1 MTAAGTGGAEP
12 PDPARFPLTRFEGKS
27 ALVTGGAQ
35 GIGRAVAAGLLAE
48 CAKVV
53 ILDLDR
59 EVTERTAAELGCV
72 AVVGD
77 VSQRDGVTRA
87 VETCV
92 ERHGGLHVVAANA
105 GVAAVEPF
113 FETDDA
119 TWERIVAVNLHGAF
133 RTIQESARAMR
144 QGGGGSVVVTTST
157 NAFWPETGTSPYTAS
172 KHGLLGL
179 VRNAALDL
187 GVYNIRVNAVAPGL
201 VRTRLAN
208 FLTDDPVEGPKYLE
222 NVPLGRFAEPED
234 IAKAILFLASDE
246 AAYVT
251 GAQLVVDGGA
261 SVGVVVPEP
270 ASPLS
275 DLGN

>member
-1 MTAAGTGGAEP
+1 M
-12 PDPARFPLTRFEGKS
+12 TRFEGRS

-35 GIGRAVAAGLLAE
+35 GIGRAVAEGLLAE
-48 CAKVV
+48 GAQVV
-53 ILDLDR
+53 ILDFDP
-59 EVTERTAAELGCV
+59 EMAERAAEELGCV

-77 VSQRDGVTRA
+77 VSRRDDVKRA

-92 ERHGGLHVVAANA
+92 RRHGGLHVVAANA
-105 GVAAVEPF
+105 GVAALDPF
-113 FETDDA
+113 LETEDA

-133 RTIQESARAMR
+133 RTIQESARVMR
-144 QGGGGSVVVTTST
+144 QGGGSIVVTTST

-187 GVYNIRVNAVAPGL
+187 GVHGIRVNAVAPGL
-201 VRTRLAN
+201 VRTRLAT
-208 FLTDDPVEGPKYLE
+208 FLTEDPVEGPKYLE

-234 IAKAILFLASDE
+234 IAKTILFLASDE

-270 ASPLS
+270 ATPLS
-275 DLGN
+275 NLDS

>member
-1 MTAAGTGGAEP
+1 M
-12 PDPARFPLTRFEGKS
+12 TRFDSRS

-35 GIGRAVAAGLLAE
+35 GIGRAVAEGLLAE
-48 CAKVV
+48 GAHVV
-53 ILDLDR
+53 VLDFDDEAARRIASELDCI
-59 EVTERTAAELGCV
+59 T
-72 AVVGD
+72 VVGD
-77 VSQRDGVTRA
+77 VSRREDVRRA

-113 FETDDA
+113 LDTEDSS
-119 TWERIVAVNLHGAF
+119 WERILAVNLSGAF
-133 RTIQESARAMR
+133 RTIQESARVMR
-144 QGGGGSVVVTTST
+144 EGGGGSIVVTTST
-157 NAFWPETGTSPYTAS
+157 NAFWPETGTSPYSAS

-187 GVYNIRVNAVAPGL
+187 GPYGIRVNAVAPGL
-201 VRTRLAN
+201 VRTRLAS
-208 FLTDDPVEGPKYLE
+208 FLTEDPVEGPKYLE

-234 IAKAILFLASDE
+234 IANTILFLASDD
-246 AAYVT
+246 ATYIT

-270 ASPLS
+270 ETPLS
-275 DLGN
+275 DLGR

>member
-1 MTAAGTGGAEP
+1 M
-12 PDPARFPLTRFEGKS
+12 TRFDGRS

-35 GIGRAVAAGLLAE
+35 GIGRAVAAGLVAE
-48 CAKVV
+48 GARVV
-53 ILDLDR
+53 ILDFDG
-59 EVTERTAAELGCV
+59 EAAERTAADLGCL

-77 VSQRDGVTRA
+77 VSRRDDVRCG
-87 VETCV
+87 VETCL
-92 ERHGGLHVVAANA
+92 ERYGGLNVVSANA

-113 FETDDA
+113 LDTDDG
-119 TWERIVAVNLHGAF
+119 TWERILAVNLNGAF

-144 QGGGGSVVVTTST
+144 RSGGGSIVVTTST

-187 GVYNIRVNAVAPGL
+187 GRHGIRVNAVAPGI
-201 VRTRLAN
+201 VRTRLAW
-208 FLTDDPVEGPKYLE
+208 FLTEDPVEGPKYLE

-234 IAKAILFLASDE
+234 VARTILFLASDD

-251 GAQLVVDGGA
+251 GAQLVVDGGV
-261 SVGVVVPEP
+261 SIGVVVPEP
-270 ASPLS
+270 ETPLS
-275 DLGN
+275 DLGT

>member
-1 MTAAGTGGAEP
+1 M
-12 PDPARFPLTRFEGKS
+12 TRFDGRS

-35 GIGRAVAAGLLAE
+35 GIGRAAAALLAAE
-48 CAKVV
+48 GARVV
-53 ILDLDR
+53 VFDFDG
-59 EVTERTAAELGCV
+59 EAAERTAAELGCA

-77 VSQRDGVTRA
+77 VAKRDDVCRA

-92 ERHGGLHVVAANA
+92 ERHGGLHVVSANA

-113 FETDDA
+113 LDTNDA
-119 TWERIVAVNLHGAF
+119 TWERILRVNLDGAF

-144 QGGGGSVVVTTST
+144 AGGGGSIVVTTST

-179 VRNAALDL
+179 VRNAAIDL
-187 GVYNIRVNAVAPGL
+187 ARYGIRVNAVAPGI
-201 VRTRLAN
+201 VRTRLAT
-208 FLTDDPVEGPKYLE
+208 FLTEDPVEGPKYLE

-234 IAKAILFLASDE
+234 IAKAILFLASDD
-246 AAYVT
+246 AVYIT
-251 GAQLVVDGGA
+251 GEQLVVDGGV

-270 ASPLS
+270 ETPLS
-275 DLGN
+275 DLGGQRKD

>member
-1 MTAAGTGGAEP
+1 M
-12 PDPARFPLTRFEGKS
+12 ARFDGRS

-35 GIGRAVAAGLLAE
+35 GIGRAVAAGLVAE
-48 CAKVV
+48 GARVA
-53 ILDLDR
+53 IFDSDG
-59 EVTERTAAELGCV
+59 EAAERSAAELGCV

-77 VSQRDGVTRA
+77 VARREDVRRA

-92 ERHGGLHVVAANA
+92 EHHGGLHVVSANA

-113 FETDDA
+113 LDVDDA
-119 TWERIVAVNLHGAF
+119 TWERVLSVNLHGAF
-133 RTIQESARAMR
+133 RTIQESARTMR
-144 QGGGGSVVVTTST
+144 GGGAIVVTTST

-179 VRNAALDL
+179 VRNAAIDL
-187 GVYNIRVNAVAPGL
+187 GRYGIRVNAVAPGI
-201 VRTRLAN
+201 VRTRLAI
-208 FLTDDPVEGPKYLE
+208 FLTDDPVEGPKYLK

-234 IAKAILFLASDE
+234 IAKAILFLASDD

-251 GAQLVVDGGA
+251 GEQLVVDGGV

-270 ASPLS
+270 ETPLS
-275 DLGN
+275 DLSG